1 MYIKIL
7 DSTRILSEAGQI
19 EAISEQ
25 VHDLMTEPRN
35 KVIAKVTEQ
44 GRKWESR
51 YLDIGL
57 IFQRE
62 NPDWDTC

>member
-35 KVIAKVTEQ
+35 KAIAKVTEQ

-57 IFQRE
+57 IFQRAE
-62 NPDWDTC
+62 P